1 MSKGSFV
8 KKGYKWVKMVKI
20 WLEMVLDQKKK
31 GVVKGLALDLANTEA
46 PLVLKTCHIVK
57 YYML

>member
-8 KKGYKWVKMVKI
+8 KNGYKWVKMVKNMVRNG
-20 WLEMVLDQKKK
+20 LEKK

-46 PLVLKTCHIVK
+46 PLVLKPYHKIQI
-57 YYML
+57 